1 MEEGLYLVNVWLFWG
16 SSVWIILLS
25 LSKRKAYE
33 ATVSSFL
40 DAYTCGDVFM
50 KKIKREKKAVDGFV
64 TIEYTLLIPV
74 LLIFYTFLICMGL
87 YQYNECLLR
96 TNMYLLGCEGARL
109 FEKEVSSKIE
119 ILQNVQE
126 RLYYDKYLLVED
138 IRTVYSVKGNHI
150 EIHGNGKMPNPLA
163 VLGIGEDNWELSAVC
178 DADVINAAETLRL
191 CKMFRDIVE
200 ENVSKEEVSDES

>member
-1 MEEGLYLVNVWLFWG
+1 
-16 SSVWIILLS
+16 
-25 LSKRKAYE
+25 
-33 ATVSSFL
+33 
-40 DAYTCGDVFM
+40 M

-126 RLYYDKYLLVED
+126 RLYYDKY
-138 IRTVYSVKGNHI
+138 S
-150 EIHGNGKMPNPLA
+150 
-163 VLGIGEDNWELSAVC
+163 
-178 DADVINAAETLRL
+178 
-191 CKMFRDIVE
+191 
-200 ENVSKEEVSDES
+200 